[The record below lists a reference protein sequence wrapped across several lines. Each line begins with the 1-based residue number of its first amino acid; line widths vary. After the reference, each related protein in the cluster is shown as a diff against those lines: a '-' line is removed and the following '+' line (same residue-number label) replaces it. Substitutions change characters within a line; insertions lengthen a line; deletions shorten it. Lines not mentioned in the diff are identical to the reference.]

1 MADYAFRSYHERQE
15 IERMVEA
22 GMSVK
27 EIAGSLGISL
37 SAVYA
42 ELRRGRD
49 GACATTP
56 TWPSSVSSRGLNGEV
71 GAPAMRHET
80 PHLLKT
86 KEDKTVS
93 NNPIVLKSNRLSDE
107 CIGTVRLTPE
117 AEKVV
122 RRLRAKTSLPIRQI
136 VSEIIVQAENLID
149 IEGPDDDA
157 ED

>member
-1 MADYAFRSYHERQE
+1 
-15 IERMVEA
+15 
-22 GMSVK
+22 
-27 EIAGSLGISL
+27 
-37 SAVYA
+37 
-42 ELRRGRD
+42 
-49 GACATTP
+49 
-56 TWPSSVSSRGLNGEV
+56 
-71 GAPAMRHET
+71 MRHET

-86 KEDKTVS
+86 TEDKTVC